1 VFSDELGEHAGIGK
15 KIFPFMEFRRPVLHF
30 CRRQKGKQIVRLD
43 HTDIMT
49 EKITS
54 VRTAF
59 EAELAAASN
68 ESDLDGVRV
77 KYLSRGGVI
86 AQLFDEMKSVPP
98 AERPIVG
105 KLLNALKTG
114 SQKAFDEKKAAS
126 AQGAGLGKASIDL
139 TLPGRPRP
147 LGTKH
152 LLTQTIDEIKGIF
165 TSMGFS
171 VATGPEIETDYY
183 NFGALNFPA
192 DHPARDMQDTFFISK
207 NVLLRT
213 HTSPVQIRTMEKQ
226 KPPVREIM
234 PGRVYRNEAVSARS
248 LVTFH
253 QIEGLYVDQGV
264 TFSDLKGTLVAFARQ
279 FYGNDV
285 KFKFRPT
292 FFPFTEPSA
301 DMYISCFLC
310 KGEGCRMCKQAGWLE
325 ILGSGM
331 VHPHVLQNV
340 GYDTERYTGFA
351 FGMGIERIASLRYG
365 VDDLRLFY
373 ENDVRFLQQF

>member
-1 VFSDELGEHAGIGK
+1 
-15 KIFPFMEFRRPVLHF
+15 
-30 CRRQKGKQIVRLD
+30 
-43 HTDIMT
+43 MT
-49 EKITS
+49 ERIEQ
-54 VRTAF
+54 VRK
-59 EAELAAASN
+59 ELS
-68 ESDLDGVRV
+68 ED
-77 KYLSRGGVI
+77 LSRAAGEMELEQVRIKFLGRSGLL
-86 AQLFDEMKSVPP
+86 ARLFEEMRSLPSSEKP
-98 AERPIVG
+98 AVG
-105 KLLNALKTG
+105 KLLNTLKAEAQHSYDERKQALSRSKV
-114 SQKAFDEKKAAS
+114 QQAPP
-126 AQGAGLGKASIDL
+126 LDL

-147 LGTKH
+147 RGTKH
-152 LLTQTIDEIKGIF
+152 PLTQTMDEITRIF
-165 TSMGFS
+165 ASMGFS

-183 NFGALNFPA
+183 NFGALNFPE

-213 HTSPVQIRTMEKQ
+213 HTSPVQIRTMQRQ

-234 PGRVYRNEAVSARS
+234 PGRVYRNEALSARS

-253 QIEGLYVDQGV
+253 QIEGLYVDRGV

-279 FYGNDV
+279 FYGSDV
-285 KFKFRPT
+285 KYKFRPT

-310 KGEGCRMCKQAGWLE
+310 KGKGCRMCKSIGWLE

-331 VHPHVLQNV
+331 VHPHVLRNV
-340 GYDTERYTGFA
+340 GYDAEKFTGFA